1 VAVAGHAVWAVV
13 EVVVEVVLEGE
24 AAEDAE
30 RRIACTRGRPDGLPL
45 FQVPAPVQL
54 SPMPTFDTLVSRF
67 RSADRNTR
75 LETLLDYSR
84 KLPPLPPEYEALKAQ
99 GKNLVPECQTPVYLW
114 IGIEN
119 GKVRLHA
126 DVPRE
131 SPTVRGFV
139 ALLIKALDGLSP
151 AEVAAVPGDLLDQ
164 LQLTET
170 LGMMRTQGLTSIVA
184 RIKRSVADPALQD
197 AIPGT

>member
-1 VAVAGHAVWAVV
+1 
-13 EVVVEVVLEGE
+13 
-24 AAEDAE
+24 
-30 RRIACTRGRPDGLPL
+30 
-45 FQVPAPVQL
+45 
-54 SPMPTFDTLVSRF
+54 MPTLETLITRF
-67 RSADRNTR
+67 RGADRNTR

-84 KLPPLPPEYEALKAQ
+84 KLPPLPPEFEALKAE

-114 IGIEN
+114 VSVEG

-139 ALLIKALDGLSP
+139 ALLIKALDGLPP
-151 AEVAAVPGDLLDQ
+151 ADVAAVPGDLLDQ

-170 LGMMRTQGLTSIVA
+170 LGMMRTQGLTSIIG
-184 RIKRSVADPALQD
+184 RIKRSVANPALQD
-197 AIPGT
+197 ASPRT

>member
-1 VAVAGHAVWAVV
+1 MI
-13 EVVVEVVLEGE
+13 
-24 AAEDAE
+24 
-30 RRIACTRGRPDGLPL
+30 RLPL
-45 FQVPAPVQL
+45 LPNRVDFVL
-54 SPMPTFDTLVSRF
+54 MPPLDTLITRF

-84 KLPPLPPEYEALKAQ
+84 KLPPLPPEYEALKAE
-99 GKNLVPECQTPVYLW
+99 GRNLVPECQTPVYLW
-114 IGIEN
+114 IGVED

-139 ALLIKALDGLSP
+139 ALLLKALDGLSP
-151 AEVAAVPGDLLDQ
+151 ADVAAVPNDLLDQ

-170 LGMMRTQGLTSIVA
+170 LGMMRTQGLTSILG
-184 RIKRSVADPALQD
+184 RIKRSVANPALQD
-197 AIPGT
+197 ANPGT

>member
-1 VAVAGHAVWAVV
+1 
-13 EVVVEVVLEGE
+13 
-24 AAEDAE
+24 
-30 RRIACTRGRPDGLPL
+30 
-45 FQVPAPVQL
+45 
-54 SPMPTFDTLVSRF
+54 MPSLDTVINRF

-84 KLPPLPPEYEALKAQ
+84 KLPPLPPEYEALKAE

-114 IGIEN
+114 IGVEH

-139 ALLIKALDGLSP
+139 ALLLKTLDGLSP

-164 LQLTET
+164 MQLTET
-170 LGMMRTQGLTSIVA
+170 LGMMRTQGLTSILG
-184 RIKRSVADPALQD
+184 RIKRSVANPALQD
-197 AIPGT
+197 ATPRT

>member
-1 VAVAGHAVWAVV
+1 
-13 EVVVEVVLEGE
+13 
-24 AAEDAE
+24 
-30 RRIACTRGRPDGLPL
+30 
-45 FQVPAPVQL
+45 
-54 SPMPTFDTLVSRF
+54 MPSLDTLIARF

-99 GKNLVPECQTPVYLW
+99 GRNLVPECQTPVYLW
-114 IGIEN
+114 IAVEE

-139 ALLIKALDGLSP
+139 ALLLRALDGVTP
-151 AEVAAVPGDLLDQ
+151 ADVAAVPNDLLDQ

-170 LGMMRTQGLTSIVA
+170 LGMMRTQGLTSILG
-184 RIKRSVADPALQD
+184 RIKRSVANPALQD
-197 AIPGT
+197 ASPRT

>member
-1 VAVAGHAVWAVV
+1 MACLFFFLASCC
-13 EVVVEVVLEGE
+13 LS
-24 AAEDAE
+24 
-30 RRIACTRGRPDGLPL
+30 IA
-45 FQVPAPVQL
+45 QAPVQL
-54 SPMPTFDTLVSRF
+54 SPMATLETLITRF

-114 IGIEN
+114 IGVAD

-170 LGMMRTQGLTSIVA
+170 LGMTRTQGLTSILG
-184 RIKRSVADPALQD
+184 RIKRSVTTPALQD
-197 AIPGT
+197 ASPGT